1 MASVAGMSDAL
12 WTHSATGLAAL
23 IAIKQVTSRE
33 VIDAHLD
40 RIAAVN
46 PALNAVTV
54 EMADA
59 ARAAADAADATEPVG
74 PLHGVPITI
83 KENIDQVGYA
93 TTQGLAALL
102 DAMPAVN
109 APTVQRLLDAGAI
122 PIGRTNM
129 PELGLRVST
138 ENSLRGLTRNPW
150 DYELTAGG
158 SSGGEGSAIASGMSP
173 LGLGNDIG
181 GSVRNPALCCG
192 IAALKPGYGRIP
204 RVASLPPTEPGISAQ
219 LMAVE
224 GPMARSVADLRLAYE
239 ILSGRVPADP
249 RVADAP
255 LDGADVPQRC
265 GVVRQLDG
273 AQISA
278 GTLAAVDAAAAAMA
292 DAGYEVVEVE
302 PPELAATHAV
312 WTQLLAFD
320 FGASIPLLKLVMG
333 ADEIRLLET
342 LVEHAEQLAEPPQLV
357 FMDRMRLQKAWSHMF
372 ADTPIVI
379 GPGWTNPPFAHGADV
394 VAGHEIDVLESQLS
408 FIVPANVLGLP
419 VVALANT
426 VADGLPAGVQ
436 IYADHWREDL
446 CLAGAAIVEAATE
459 PITPIDPV
467 WL

>member
-1 MASVAGMSDAL
+1 MSDAL
-12 WTHSATGLAAL
+12 WTHSATGLAEM
-23 IAIKQVTSRE
+23 IATKQVTSRE
-33 VIDAHLD
+33 VVDAHLD

-59 ARAAADAADATEPVG
+59 AQTAADAADATDPIG

-93 TTQGLAALL
+93 TTQGVAALA
-102 DAMPAVN
+102 DAMPPIN
-109 APTVQRLLDAGAI
+109 APTLQRMLDAGAI

-138 ENSLRGLTRNPW
+138 ENSFRGLTRNPW
-150 DYELTAGG
+150 DFERTAGG

-224 GPMARSVADLRLAYE
+224 GPMARTVADLRLSYE
-239 ILSGRVPADP
+239 ILSGRVPSDP
-249 RVADAP
+249 RIADAP
-255 LDGADVPQRC
+255 LDGAAVARRC
-265 GVVRQLDG
+265 GVVRQLEG
-273 AQISA
+273 TQISA
-278 GTLAAVDAAAAAMA
+278 GTMAAVDAAAAAMTA
-292 DAGYEVVEVE
+292 AGYEVVEVE
-302 PPELAATHAV
+302 PPDLAATHAV
-312 WTQLLAFD
+312 WMHLLAFD

-333 ADEIRLLET
+333 VDEIRLLET
-342 LVEHAEQLAEPPQLV
+342 LVDHADQLAVPPQQV
-357 FMDRMRLQKAWSHMF
+357 FMDRMRLQKAWSQMF

-394 VAGHEIDVLESQLS
+394 EAGHEIDLLESQLS
-408 FIVPANVLGLP
+408 FVVPANVLGLP

-426 VADGLPAGVQ
+426 VTDGLPAGVQ

-446 CLAGAAIVEAATE
+446 CLTGAAIVEAASA

>member
-1 MASVAGMSDAL
+1 MSDEL
-12 WTHSATGLAAL
+12 WTQSATGLADL
-23 IAIKQVTSRE
+23 IATKQVSSRE

-40 RIAAVN
+40 RISAVN

-59 ARAAADAADATEPVG
+59 ARAAADEADAAEPVG

-93 TTQGLAALL
+93 TTQGVAALL
-102 DAMPAVN
+102 DAMPTVN
-109 APTVQRLLDAGAI
+109 APTVQRMLDAGAI

-138 ENSLRGLTRNPW
+138 ENPLRGLTRNPW
-150 DYELTAGG
+150 DFERTAGG
-158 SSGGEGSAIASGMSP
+158 SSGGEGSAIAAGMSP

-192 IAALKPGYGRIP
+192 IAALKPGYGRVP

-224 GPMARSVADLRLAYE
+224 GPMARTVADLRLGYE
-239 ILSGRVPADP
+239 ILSGRVPTDP
-249 RVADAP
+249 RVADVP
-255 LDGADVPQRC
+255 LDGGPVAQRC
-265 GVVRQLDG
+265 GVVRRLEG
-273 AQISA
+273 TQISA

-292 DAGYEVVEVE
+292 DAGYEVIEVE

-312 WTQLLAFD
+312 WMQLLAFD
-320 FGASIPLLKLVMG
+320 FGASIPLLKLIMG

-342 LVEHAEQLAEPPQLV
+342 LVEHAAQLAVAPQQV

-372 ADTPIVI
+372 AETPIVI
-379 GPGWTNPPFAHGADV
+379 GPGWTSAPFNHGADV
-394 VAGHEIDVLESQLS
+394 MVGHEVDVLENQLS
-408 FIVPANVLGLP
+408 FVVPANVLGLP
-419 VVALANT
+419 VVALSNT

-446 CLAGAAIVEAATE
+446 CLAGAAIVEAASA

>member
-1 MASVAGMSDAL
+1 MSDAL
-12 WTHSATGLAAL
+12 WTQSAVELAGL
-23 IAIKQVTSRE
+23 IAGKQVTSRE
-33 VIDAHLD
+33 VVDSHLD

-54 EMADA
+54 EMAGA
-59 ARAAADAADATEPVG
+59 ARAGADRADASEPIG

-93 TTQGLAALL
+93 TTQGVAAL
-102 DAMPAVN
+102 AEAIPPVN
-109 APTVQRLLDAGAI
+109 APTVQRMLDAGAI

-138 ENSLRGLTRNPW
+138 ENRFRGLTRNPW
-150 DYELTAGG
+150 DYERTAGG

-192 IAALKPGYGRIP
+192 IAALKPGYGRVP

-224 GPMARSVADLRLAYE
+224 GPMARTVADLRLSYE
-239 ILSGRVPADP
+239 ILSGRTSSDP

-255 LDGADVPQRC
+255 LDGAGVARRC
-265 GVVRQLDG
+265 GVVRHAEGIQVG
-273 AQISA
+273 S

-292 DAGYEVVEVE
+292 DAGYEVVELE
-302 PPELAATHAV
+302 LPELTATHSV

-320 FGASIPLLKLVMG
+320 FGESIPLLKFVMG

-342 LVEHAEQLAEPPQLV
+342 LVEHARQQAVPPQQV
-357 FMDRMRLQKAWSHMF
+357 FMDRLRLQKTWSHMF
-372 ADTPIVI
+372 AGTPIVI
-379 GPGWTNPPFAHGADV
+379 TPGWTSPPFAHGADV
-394 VAGHEIDVLESQLS
+394 EVGHEIDVLESQLG
-408 FIVPANVLGLP
+408 FIVPANSLGLP

-446 CLAGAAIVEAATE
+446 CLAGAAIVEAAAQ

>member
-1 MASVAGMSDAL
+1 MSDEL
-12 WTHSATGLAAL
+12 WTQSATELAGL
-23 IAIKQVTSRE
+23 IASKQVSSRQ

-46 PALNAVTV
+46 PALNAITV

-59 ARAAADAADATEPVG
+59 ARAGADAADAVDPVG
-74 PLHGVPITI
+74 PLHGVPISI

-93 TTQGLAALL
+93 TTQGVAALA
-102 DAMPAVN
+102 DAVPAVN
-109 APTVQRLLDAGAI
+109 APTLQRMLDAGAI
-122 PIGRTNM
+122 AIGRTNL

-138 ENSLRGLTRNPW
+138 ENAFRGLTRNPW
-150 DYELTAGG
+150 DYERTAGG

-204 RVASLPPTEPGISAQ
+204 RVASLPPTEPGIAAQ

-224 GPMARSVADLRLAYE
+224 GPMARTVADLRLSYE
-239 ILSGRVPADP
+239 ILSGRVPTDP
-249 RVADAP
+249 RVADVP
-255 LDGADVPQRC
+255 LDGAAVAPRC

-273 AQISA
+273 TQICA

-292 DAGYEVVEVE
+292 AAGYEVVEVQ
-302 PPELAATHAV
+302 PPELTATHDV
-312 WTQLLAFD
+312 WMQLLAFD
-320 FGASIPLLKLVMG
+320 FGASIPLLKLIMG

-342 LVEHAEQLAEPPQLV
+342 LTDHAGQLAVPLQQV
-357 FMDRMRLQKAWSHMF
+357 FMDRMRLQKAWSQMF
-372 ADTPIVI
+372 VETPVVI
-379 GPGWTNPPFAHGADV
+379 GPGWTNPPFTHGADV
-394 VAGHEIDVLESQLS
+394 VPGHEIDVMESQLS

-426 VADGLPAGVQ
+426 IADGLPAGIQV
-436 IYADHWREDL
+436 YADHWREDL
-446 CLAGAAIVEAATE
+446 CLSAAAIVEAAGS